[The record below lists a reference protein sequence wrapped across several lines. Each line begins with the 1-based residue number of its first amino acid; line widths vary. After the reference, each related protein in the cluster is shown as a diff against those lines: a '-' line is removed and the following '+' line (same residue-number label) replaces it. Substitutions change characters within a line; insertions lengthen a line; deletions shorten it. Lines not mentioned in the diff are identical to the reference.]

1 MAGPETQWA
10 AGMRVT
16 ADRLRKNGV
25 QSGGVTVSFT
35 ARAAWTV
42 NITFPVPFTSPPVMS
57 ANIASGAGSTAR
69 WGARAIN
76 ITPEGFP
83 ALSVRGY
90 QWRDCHMGQHRSQL
104 DCAWCVMPA
113 WRRSPLPANWAA
125 LRVAVFRRDGWV
137 CQLQGPRCAGRAT
150 EVDHVEGHSD
160 HRLSNL
166 RSACKPCH
174 ATRTGQQG
182 AAARSRPSRLRPA
195 EAHPSLRSR

>member
-76 ITPEGFP
+76 ITPEGF
-83 ALSVRGY
+83 
-90 QWRDCHMGQHRSQL
+90 QL
-104 DCAWCVMPA
+104 F
-113 WRRSPLPANWAA
+113 L
-125 LRVAVFRRDGWV
+125 F
-137 CQLQGPRCAGRAT
+137 AGTSGAT
-150 EVDHVEGHSD
+150 
-160 HRLSNL
+160 
-166 RSACKPCH
+166 
-174 ATRTGQQG
+174 ATWDNIGV
-182 AAARSRPSRLRPA
+182 SWI
-195 EAHPSLRSR
+195 AHGV